1 MTPAQLTK
9 LAIAALED
17 MKGINIELIDVAPLT
32 SIADHM
38 VICTG
43 TSNRH
48 VKALA
53 ESVMQKASEAG
64 VGWPRSQ
71 GLEQGDWALVD
82 LNGTIVHVMQAS
94 ARATYQLEKLWDMGQ
109 PKPKL
114 DEVKKAKKLAKKMA
128 KKAAK
133 KSAAKP
139 AQGKKSLGKKPV
151 VKAAPAPAK
160 KVVTKAAPAPAKK
173 VAAKTA
179 PAKKSAPAKPAAKV
193 AAKPAVKKPIAKA
206 VVAKKAV
213 VTKAPVKKA
222 VATKKPVAKAVSK
235 AAAKK
240 PVAAAK
246 KAAVK
251 AKKR

>member
-1 MTPAQLTK
+1 MTPAELTK

-17 MKGINIELIDVAPLT
+17 MKGINIEIIDVAPLT

-53 ESVMQKASEAG
+53 DSVMQKASEAG

-82 LNGTIVHVMQAS
+82 LNGTIVHIMQAS
-94 ARATYQLEKLWDMGQ
+94 ARASYQLEKLWDLGQ
-109 PKPKL
+109 PKPRL
-114 DEVKKAKKLAKKMA
+114 DAVKKAKKLAKKMA

-133 KSAAKP
+133 KSAP
-139 AQGKKSLGKKPV
+139 KSAPSKKPFAK
-151 VKAAPAPAK
+151 KAAP
-160 KVVTKAAPAPAKK
+160 KVVTK
-173 VAAKTA
+173 
-179 PAKKSAPAKPAAKV
+179 
-193 AAKPAVKKPIAKA
+193 
-206 VVAKKAV
+206 KKA
-213 VTKAPVKKA
+213 A
-222 VATKKPVAKAVSK
+222 VAKPVAK

-240 PVAAAK
+240 PVAKKAAAK
-246 KAAVK
+246 KPVAKAVTTKKAVAKKAPAKKVVAVKKPVPKVPVKAIKKSAVKKPVVK

>member
-1 MTPAQLTK
+1 MTPAELTK

-17 MKGINIELIDVAPLT
+17 MKGINIEIIDVAPLT

-53 ESVMQKASEAG
+53 DSVMQKASEAG

-82 LNGTIVHVMQAS
+82 LNGTIVHIMQAS
-94 ARATYQLEKLWDMGQ
+94 ARASYQLEKLWDLGQ
-109 PKPKL
+109 PKPRL
-114 DEVKKAKKLAKKMA
+114 DAVKKAKKLAKKMA

-133 KSAAKP
+133 KSAP
-139 AQGKKSLGKKPV
+139 KSAPSKKPFAK
-151 VKAAPAPAK
+151 KAAP
-160 KVVTKAAPAPAKK
+160 KVVTK
-173 VAAKTA
+173 
-179 PAKKSAPAKPAAKV
+179 
-193 AAKPAVKKPIAKA
+193 
-206 VVAKKAV
+206 KKA
-213 VTKAPVKKA
+213 A
-222 VATKKPVAKAVSK
+222 VAKPVAK

-240 PVAAAK
+240 PVAKKAAAK
-246 KAAVK
+246 KPVAKAVTTKKAVAKKAPAKKVVAAKKPAPKAPVKAIKKSAVKKPVVK

>member
-1 MTPAQLTK
+1 MTPAELTK

-17 MKGINIELIDVAPLT
+17 MKGINIEIIDVAPLT

-53 ESVMQKASEAG
+53 DSVMQKASEAG

-82 LNGTIVHVMQAS
+82 LNGTIVHIMQAS
-94 ARATYQLEKLWDMGQ
+94 ARATYQLEKLWDLGQ

-114 DEVKKAKKLAKKMA
+114 DAAKKAKKLAKKMA

-133 KSAAKP
+133 KSTAKP
-139 AQGKKSLGKKPV
+139 APSKNSFGKKPV
-151 VKAAPAPAK
+151 AKKAAA
-160 KVVTKAAPAPAKK
+160 V
-173 VAAKTA
+173 
-179 PAKKSAPAKPAAKV
+179 KKSAAAKPAAKV
-193 AAKPAVKKPIAKA
+193 LAKAAAKPAMKKPVAKKT
-206 VVAKKAV
+206 VAKKAV
-213 VTKAPVKKA
+213 VSKAPVKKA
-222 VATKKPVAKAVSK
+222 VAKKAPVKKVVVAKKPAPKTPVKAVKKSAVKKPV
-235 AAAKK
+235 
-240 PVAAAK
+240 
-246 KAAVK
+246 VK

>member
-53 ESVMQKASEAG
+53 DSVMKKASEAG

-82 LNGTIVHVMQAS
+82 LNGTIVHIMLAS
-94 ARATYQLEKLWDMGQ
+94 ARATYQLEKLWDLGQ
-109 PKPKL
+109 PKPRL

-133 KSAAKP
+133 KSTSKP
-139 AQGKKSLGKKPV
+139 LPSKKPLAKKAIAKAV
-151 VKAAPAPAK
+151 PKKKAAPAKPVAK
-160 KVVTKAAPAPAKK
+160 
-173 VAAKTA
+173 
-179 PAKKSAPAKPAAKV
+179 APAKPAAK
-193 AAKPAVKKPIAKA
+193 KPLA
-206 VVAKKAV
+206 
-213 VTKAPVKKA
+213 
-222 VATKKPVAKAVSK
+222 K

-240 PVAAAK
+240 ATVKKAPAKKVVAAK
-246 KAAVK
+246 KPAPKAHVKAVK
-251 AKKR
+251 KSAVKKPVVKANKR

>member
-1 MTPAQLTK
+1 MTPAELTK

-53 ESVMQKASEAG
+53 DSVMKKASEAG

-71 GLEQGDWALVD
+71 GLETGDWALVD
-82 LNGTIVHVMQAS
+82 LNGTIVHIMLAS
-94 ARATYQLEKLWDMGQ
+94 ARATYQLEKLWDLGQ

-114 DEVKKAKKLAKKMA
+114 DAVKKAKKLAKKMA

-133 KSAAKP
+133 KPAAK
-139 AQGKKSLGKKPV
+139 AASSKKPAPKKPAA
-151 VKAAPAPAK
+151 KALPK
-160 KVVTKAAPAPAKK
+160 KK
-173 VAAKTA
+173 VAAA
-179 PAKKSAPAKPAAKV
+179 
-193 AAKPAVKKPIAKA
+193 
-206 VVAKKAV
+206 
-213 VTKAPVKKA
+213 
-222 VATKKPVAKAVSK
+222 KPVAKK

-240 PVAAAK
+240 PVAKAVIAK
-246 KAAVK
+246 KALAKKAPAKKVVPAKKPAPKAPVKAIKKSAVKKPVVK

>member
-1 MTPAQLTK
+1 MTPAELTK

-53 ESVMQKASEAG
+53 DSVMKKASEAG

-71 GLEQGDWALVD
+71 GLETGDWALVD
-82 LNGTIVHVMQAS
+82 LNGTIVHIMLAS
-94 ARATYQLEKLWDMGQ
+94 ARATYQLEKLWDLGQ
-109 PKPKL
+109 PKPRL
-114 DEVKKAKKLAKKMA
+114 DAVKKAKKLAKKMA

-133 KSAAKP
+133 KSAPKPAASKKPAGKKMAAKP
-139 AQGKKSLGKKPV
+139 VPKK
-151 VKAAPAPAK
+151 KA
-160 KVVTKAAPAPAKK
+160 
-173 VAAKTA
+173 
-179 PAKKSAPAKPAAKV
+179 APAKPAAKAAAKKPLAKKPAAKKP
-193 AAKPAVKKPIAKA
+193 AAKPVL
-206 VVAKKAV
+206 
-213 VTKAPVKKA
+213 VKKA
-222 VATKKPVAKAVSK
+222 VAKKAPAKKVV
-235 AAAKK
+235 AAKK
-240 PVAAAK
+240 PAPKAPVKAIK
-246 KAAVK
+246 KSAVKKPVVK

>member
-53 ESVMQKASEAG
+53 DSVMKKASEAG

-71 GLEQGDWALVD
+71 GLETGDWALVD
-82 LNGTIVHVMQAS
+82 LNGTIVHIMLAS
-94 ARATYQLEKLWDMGQ
+94 ARATYQLEKLWDLGQ

-133 KSAAKP
+133 KTAPKPASGKKAQAKKVAAKP
-139 AQGKKSLGKKPV
+139 APKKKAAPAKTAAKSGAKPVAKKPLAKVAAKKPAVKKAPARKVVAAKKPATKVPVKAVKKSAVKKPV
-151 VKAAPAPAK
+151 VKA
-160 KVVTKAAPAPAKK
+160 
-173 VAAKTA
+173 
-179 PAKKSAPAKPAAKV
+179 
-193 AAKPAVKKPIAKA
+193 
-206 VVAKKAV
+206 
-213 VTKAPVKKA
+213 
-222 VATKKPVAKAVSK
+222 
-235 AAAKK
+235 
-240 PVAAAK
+240 
-246 KAAVK
+246 
-251 AKKR
+251 KKR